1 MRSFLH
7 FFLTPFL
14 LVHLGCAKT
23 QATDVRLFDA
33 ETLKGRVT
41 ALYETYAS
49 LIPAAPTYQ
58 KSTLETFCDQN
69 FKMTLNGSVIV
80 EGLDAYHAYI
90 QAFQHAVKA
99 IVFMPFEV
107 LSVDTG
113 EGCVSFMHNVTITK
127 QDNTCETRR
136 VAAFLHFDD
145 AYKVKTFNEV
155 VYISPMCASSQ

>member
-7 FFLTPFL
+7 FFHIPFFL
-14 LVHLGCAKT
+14 IYLGCAKA
-23 QATDVRLFDA
+23 QATDVTLFDA

-113 EGCVSFMHNVTITK
+113 EGCASFMHNVTITK

-136 VAAFLHFDD
+136 VAAFLHFNG
-145 AYKVKTFNEV
+145 AYKITSFNEV
-155 VYISPMCASSQ
+155 VYVLPAHASSQ